1 MTPVGDLTD
10 FPMLFGRASY
20 WSSFKIEQNPNIT
33 NEIIQNRNKFAVD
46 YKLKITTKNIPE
58 HGTELDHAELYYT
71 EDKKYVL
78 VCSKYNDEPPPQSLN
93 MKIYLPL
100 YSTSCIT
107 YIGVYNSVTDF
118 NHTMKT
124 FKTI

>member
-71 EDKKYVL
+71 EDKKSGL
-78 VCSKYNDEPPPQSLN
+78 F
-93 MKIYLPL
+93 KI
-100 YSTSCIT
+100 
-107 YIGVYNSVTDF
+107 
-118 NHTMKT
+118 
-124 FKTI
+124 